1 MVQKSIENRGTAS
14 KFDRGG
20 KKNWNKSASLRHF
33 VEFLIAAF
41 AKFGVPPVTEG
52 VKVVDSSV
60 TELDEDVFEDILKD
74 PSTGVLTIK
83 YDTEPV
89 HTVASSSEPSP
100 PSSLDSSDSQ
110 DTIILT
116 ESPS

>member
-1 MVQKSIENRGTAS
+1 MNRLRQVLRRLSLFHKRENVT
-14 KFDRGG
+14 
-20 KKNWNKSASLRHF
+20 
-33 VEFLIAAF
+33 EAF
-41 AKFGVPPVTEG
+41 AKFPPVTEG
-52 VKVVDSSV
+52 VKVVDSSG

-110 DTIILT
+110 DPYRALPENARGLIQKLNK
-116 ESPS
+116 